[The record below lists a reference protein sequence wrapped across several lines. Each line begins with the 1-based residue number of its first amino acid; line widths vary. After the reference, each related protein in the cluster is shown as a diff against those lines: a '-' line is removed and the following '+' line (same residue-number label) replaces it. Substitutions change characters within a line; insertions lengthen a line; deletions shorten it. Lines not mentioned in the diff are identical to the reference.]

1 MISSDPPVR
10 RRVWRFRLIAFALLA
25 AAAWAAHRRFAPAER
40 AEAGLPTI
48 EAARGPLTISVT
60 QNGSIQSRDRVVVRS
75 EVEGRGTIIWL
86 VEEGRQVA
94 KGDLLVEIDASQ
106 FEQSRMEQVLRVEAS
121 EGTLVQARENLD
133 VLRTQSESDVQDATL
148 ALKFAKLELDK
159 FEEGDSRQQLQQAE
173 ADITIAREELQ
184 RAQQKV
190 DWSRRLS
197 EQGYLTRIELEA
209 DELAARRRELD
220 LQLAEGK
227 KEVLIAFTFA
237 MTRER
242 LASDIRKA
250 ERNLQRIQRKAASD
264 IVRAE
269 SELRTRESEFERQKQ
284 RLDRIL
290 GMIQKC
296 RITAP
301 SGGMVVYATTVQ
313 GRRWDREPLAG
324 GVEVVERQELIYL
337 PAKSEMMAVIQI
349 PESSLPKLSTGLPA
363 RIRVDAMPGQEFEGT
378 LARIAI
384 LPNSAQSWL
393 NPDLKVYD
401 GDVFLGSSDDALRP
415 GMSCEVEIRV
425 DHYAEAVYV
434 PLQCVIRIDSQPT
447 VFVMEADGPK
457 PRQVRTGLD
466 NNRMV
471 HILAGLQG
479 GEQVLLAPPLPQ
491 SSAPDSGSEKNRAG
505 RERNGAPARPTGEA
519 PAS

>member
-1 MISSDPPVR
+1 MTSSNPKPR
-10 RRVWRFRLIAFALLA
+10 RIWRMRLLLVAVLLA
-25 AAAWAAHRRFAPAER
+25 VAAWAAYQRQGA
-40 AEAGLPTI
+40 AGRDDAGMPTI

-75 EVEGRGTIIWL
+75 EVEGRNTIIWL
-86 VEEGRQVA
+86 VEEGRQVD
-94 KGDLLVEIDASQ
+94 KGDLLVELDSSR

-121 EGTLVQARENLD
+121 EGTWVQARENLD
-133 VLRTQSESDVQDATL
+133 VLRTQSESDIQDASL

-190 DWSRRLS
+190 DWSRRLA

-227 KEVLIAFTFA
+227 KTVLTEFTFA

-250 ERNLQRIQRKAASD
+250 ERNLARIQRKAASD

-290 GMIQKC
+290 EMIRKC

-313 GRRWDREPLAG
+313 GRRWDREPLAS
-324 GVEVVERQELIYL
+324 GVEVVERQDLIFL

-363 RIRVDAMPGQEFEGT
+363 RIRVDAMPGEEFEGT

-401 GDVFLGSSDDALRP
+401 GDVFLRSANEALRP

-434 PLQCVIRIDSQPT
+434 PLQCVIRIDNQPT
-447 VFVMEADGPK
+447 VFVVEPGGPR
-457 PRQVRTGLD
+457 PRTVQTGLD

-471 HILAGLQG
+471 HIVAGLQG
-479 GEQVLLAPPLPQ
+479 GERVLLAPPLPQ
-491 SSAPDSGSEKNRAG
+491 SSAPDPGAENARAG
-505 RERNGAPARPTGEA
+505 RERNGAPALPIPGA